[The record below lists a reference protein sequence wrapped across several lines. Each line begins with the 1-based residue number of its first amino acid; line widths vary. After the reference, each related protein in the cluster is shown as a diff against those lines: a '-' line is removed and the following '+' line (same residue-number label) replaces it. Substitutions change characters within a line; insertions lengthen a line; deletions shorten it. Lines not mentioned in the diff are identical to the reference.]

1 MTWRS
6 PRESSLRRRR
16 LLLWLL
22 AAVLALVVLSL
33 LDRPAYH
40 FFNAPDNEV
49 KEWYRLLRLVGYFPT
64 WIVIGLALDAGS
76 ARSTRRARRFT
87 DGLLLMAGAGLS
99 GAAAEILKLVVGR
112 QRPGPDGE
120 YIFRGL
126 FAGFRDGSNLGMPSS
141 HAAVAFGGAFML
153 AWLRPGTGPV
163 ILLCAAGCALTR
175 LLSGDH
181 FLSDVS
187 VGAALAYAISRPIAR
202 VAGALPPRP
211 WRYG

>member
-1 MTWRS
+1 MGWRS
-6 PRESSLRRRR
+6 SQESRVRRRR

-22 AAVLALVVLSL
+22 AAVLALVVISL

-40 FFNAPDNEV
+40 FFNAPGTEK
-49 KEWYRLLRLVGYFPT
+49 KEWYKLLRVVGYFPT
-64 WIVIGLALDAGS
+64 WVLIGLAIDGAS
-76 ARSTRRARRFT
+76 RHKARRFT
-87 DGLLLMAGAGLS
+87 DGVLLMAGAGLA
-99 GAAAEILKLVVGR
+99 GGAAEIMKLVVGR

-153 AWLRPGTGPV
+153 TWLRPGTGPV
-163 ILLCAAGCALTR
+163 VLACATGCALTR
-175 LLSGDH
+175 LLGGDH
-181 FLSDVS
+181 FLSDVT
-187 VGAALAYAISRPIAR
+187 VGAALAYALARTIAR
-202 VAGALPPRP
+202 AAGVFPKRP